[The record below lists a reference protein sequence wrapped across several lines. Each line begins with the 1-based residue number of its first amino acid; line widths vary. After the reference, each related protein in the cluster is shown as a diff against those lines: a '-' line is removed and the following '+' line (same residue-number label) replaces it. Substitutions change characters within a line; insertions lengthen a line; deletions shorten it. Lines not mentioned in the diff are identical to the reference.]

1 MRPKNI
7 HVFFDVLQHKND
19 NLLVFRRCRP
29 IFGLF
34 KWNNCA
40 FAGWFAVFLCTVIEG
55 VCVFADIVKV
65 SPEVE
70 TSGDGK
76 K

>member
-1 MRPKNI
+1 M
-7 HVFFDVLQHKND
+7 FFSMFYNTKMTICLCLGVVDLFSACLNGIIARLQGG
-19 NLLVFRRCRP
+19 LLS
-29 IFGLF
+29 
-34 KWNNCA
+34 
-40 FAGWFAVFLCTVIEG
+40 FLCTVIEG

-65 SPEVE
+65 SPEVV